1 MNTGRALL
9 LLQRAGLIELK
20 PGADHRAKIE
30 DIVAYRKPL
39 KLVQLEGPQIARSL
53 DDVDAAATYPTFARL
68 AGLDPSSGLI

>member
-1 MNTGRALL
+1 MPDLPDNARIAISSDAVNTGRALL

-53 DDVDAAATYPTFARL
+53 DDVDAAATY
-68 AGLDPSSGLI
+68 